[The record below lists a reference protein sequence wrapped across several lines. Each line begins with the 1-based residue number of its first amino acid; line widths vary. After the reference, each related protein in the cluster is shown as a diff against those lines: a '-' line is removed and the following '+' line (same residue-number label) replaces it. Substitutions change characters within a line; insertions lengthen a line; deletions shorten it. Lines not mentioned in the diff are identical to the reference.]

1 MSLIRDNQ
9 IKFDDGERSAED
21 VEFNR
26 KYLRIEVRLMENL
39 EWYVLNYN
47 WNKKKIENF
56 NIFRSYRFSEGVKD
70 LLKYYTTFDEFVEE
84 LEKELMY
91 AFWAKREYEI
101 SVGDAFETDLDKYEK
116 LDVYWQVKPNVRILA
131 KYILDNS
138 DLVK

>member
-1 MSLIRDNQ
+1 
-9 IKFDDGERSAED
+9 
-21 VEFNR
+21 
-26 KYLRIEVRLMENL
+26 MENL

-47 WNKKKIENF
+47 WNKKKIESF
-56 NIFRSYRFSEGVKD
+56 NIFRSYRFTEGVKD
-70 LLKYYTTFDEFVEE
+70 LLKYYTTFDEFVDD

-116 LDVYWQVKPNVRILA
+116 LDVYWQVKPNVRLLA
-131 KYILDNS
+131 QYILDNA